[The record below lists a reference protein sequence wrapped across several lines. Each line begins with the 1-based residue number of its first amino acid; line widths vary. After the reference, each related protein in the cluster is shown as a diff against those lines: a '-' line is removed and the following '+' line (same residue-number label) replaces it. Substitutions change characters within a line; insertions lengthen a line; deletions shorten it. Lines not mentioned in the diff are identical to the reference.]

1 MQAYRFE
8 TRITKNGLIQIP
20 LSNQLFDKDVEIIIL
35 PKQKQK
41 TAKLSSFDF
50 VNKWTGFLK
59 DSNTDDLKFQY
70 LSEKYK

>member
-20 LSNQLFDKDVEIIIL
+20 LSNQLFDKEVEIIIL
-35 PKQKQK
+35 PKHKQK
-41 TAKLSSFDF
+41 TAKLSSSDF

-59 DSNTDDLKFQY
+59 NSNTDDLKFQY

>member
-1 MQAYRFE
+1 MQAYRYE

-20 LSNQLFDKDVEIIIL
+20 LSNQLFDKEVEIIIL

-41 TAKLSSFDF
+41 TARLSSSDF

-59 DSNTDDLKFQY
+59 DSNTDEVKYQY